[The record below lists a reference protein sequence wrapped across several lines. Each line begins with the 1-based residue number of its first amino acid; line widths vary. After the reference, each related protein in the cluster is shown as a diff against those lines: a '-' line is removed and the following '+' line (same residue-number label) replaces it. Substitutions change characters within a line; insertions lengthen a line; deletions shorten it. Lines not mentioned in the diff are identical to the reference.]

1 MFITFVCVPRML
13 NFRNLCSARHKAL
26 KCFEPIDRQESKVQR
41 RRLTYPL
48 TVFFSFTSLQK
59 KQTHVELKYVLIDAD
74 GYTNV

>member
-13 NFRNLCSARHKAL
+13 NFRNLYSARHRAL
-26 KCFEPIDRQESKVQR
+26 KCFEPVDRPESKVQG

-59 KQTHVELKYVLIDAD
+59 KQTHIQLRYILIDAD
-74 GYTNV
+74 GYTDV